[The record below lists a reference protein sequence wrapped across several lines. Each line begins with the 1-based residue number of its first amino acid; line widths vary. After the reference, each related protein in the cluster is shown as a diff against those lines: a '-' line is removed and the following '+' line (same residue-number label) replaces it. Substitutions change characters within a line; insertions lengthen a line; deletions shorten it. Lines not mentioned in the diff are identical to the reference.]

1 MSDKEL
7 APVPPEKIYDEHSP
21 AMQEAL
27 GSQGFFTREIRDGIY
42 LLTEGWYHVLVIPTD
57 EGTVVVDAPPTISP
71 DFYRGGNLVK
81 GVQSISDAPV
91 SHLIYSH
98 HHHDHV
104 GAAGVFKEAFP
115 DVKIVAQDY
124 CAKLVA
130 EANDPGRPVPTETF
144 QDKMTLK
151 VGKQTLDLHY
161 RGDIHCNGNIFIHA
175 PDQKI
180 LMVIDVIFPGWVPFS
195 SLAMASDLKGFLRG
209 HDEVLSFDF
218 DTLVSGHLTRLGNR
232 EDVKIQQEYFKDMET
247 TALKYLG
254 ERFRGSVDDA
264 KREAMKTNPMDVGDF
279 MTIGMDIGFE
289 NAWAVF
295 DKYLNQIADK
305 ITEEIEPRWLGKL
318 AAVDIFTR
326 SHAWEMLER
335 MRIDA

>member
-1 MSDKEL
+1 MSDKQL
-7 APVPPEKIYDEHSP
+7 APVPPEKVYDEHSQ

-27 GSQGFFTREIRDGIY
+27 GKQGFFTREIRDGIY

-57 EGTVVVDAPPTISP
+57 EGTIVIDAPPTISP
-71 DFYRGGNLVK
+71 DFYTGGNLVK
-81 GVQSISDAPV
+81 GVESITDIPI

-98 HHHDHV
+98 HHQDHI
-104 GAAGVFKEAFP
+104 GAAGVFTK
-115 DVKIVAQDY
+115 DKDIKIVAQDE
-124 CAKLVA
+124 CAKLLK
-130 EANDPGRPVPTETF
+130 EAGDPNRPVPNVTF
-144 QDKMTLK
+144 KDEMTLK
-151 VGKQTLDLHY
+151 VGKQTLQLHY
-161 RGDIHCNGNIFIHA
+161 RGDIHCPGNTFIYA

-180 LMVIDVIFPGWVPFS
+180 LMIIDVIFPGWVPFS
-195 SLAMASDLKGFLRG
+195 SLAMASNLRGFLRG
-209 HDEVLSFDF
+209 HNEVLSFDF
-218 DTLVSGHLTRLGNR
+218 DTLVSGHLTRLGKK
-232 EDVKIQQEYFKDMET
+232 EDVEMQQAYFNDMEK

-279 MTIGMDIGFE
+279 MTIGQEIGFE
-289 NAWAVF
+289 NAWAIF